1 VDREGYYVIS
11 AGGVLQVKQLLL
23 RGNGVEVVSCNPEYP
38 SWTAGSDLQVRG
50 RVVLSLTLRQI

>member
-1 VDREGYYVIS
+1 MIS